1 MNDIF
6 AGEKQ
11 NNKIEIS
18 VMNLSEEKKKYIL
31 ISFLGVL
38 FRYFKNSMDI
48 NQYYLQQNK
57 NALDGL
63 MSFYP
68 SLMKFLIDIK
78 KYIK

>member
-1 MNDIF
+1 M
-6 AGEKQ
+6 KKKK

-18 VMNLSEEKKKYIL
+18 TVKLTEEKNKYIL

-48 NQYYLQQNK
+48 NQYFLQQNK

-63 MSFYP
+63 MTFYP
-68 SLMKFLIDIK
+68 SLMKFLFDTQK
-78 KYIK
+78 NMK